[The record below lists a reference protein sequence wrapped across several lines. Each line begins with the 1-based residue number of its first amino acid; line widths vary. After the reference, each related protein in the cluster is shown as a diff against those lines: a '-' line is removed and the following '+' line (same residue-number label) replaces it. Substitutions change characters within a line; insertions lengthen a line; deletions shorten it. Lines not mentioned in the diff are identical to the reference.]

1 MSKRQADS
9 DDLRDASKAATF
21 SSGETSHRAGAEVD
35 EMGEFEDAFED
46 EIEEDMTEEVI
57 NDQNE
62 EENDGKKNEN
72 DEWRVISADPTF
84 QSTAYS

>member
-21 SSGETSHRAGAEVD
+21 SSGGTAHRTAAEVD

-46 EIEEDMTEEVI
+46 EIEDEVTEEVV
-57 NDQNE
+57 NDQHDE
-62 EENDGKKNEN
+62 ANDGK
-72 DEWRVISADPTF
+72 
-84 QSTAYS
+84 